1 MTGARGR
8 RIVVVGNG
16 MAGSR
21 VTEEIRARDRD
32 VDITVFGAERDGAYN
47 RILLSNV
54 LAGQASLADVGLT
67 TAGWHDAHR
76 VDLHLGV
83 PVTAVDRAAR
93 VVVAGDGT
101 RTPYDALVLATGSL
115 PWLPPVDDLRDAAGR
130 LVPGAYA
137 FRTLDDTRRILR
149 SVGRARRAVVVGG
162 GLLGL
167 EAARGLAARGLDVE
181 VVHVA
186 AHLMERQLD
195 ATGGAVLAGT
205 MRGLGVRVRVGT
217 GTARV
222 ELCDG
227 GVRGVVLTDGTA
239 LACDLLVLACG
250 LRPAVSLAV
259 AAGLR
264 VERAVVVDGQLRSVT
279 DPAVFAVGE
288 CAQHDGVVY
297 GLVAPAWEQA
307 AVLADVLTG
316 AAPAACYRGSR
327 LVTRLKAPGVQLAS
341 IGEVDGDDAETEVVQ
356 FVDPARGTYKKVV
369 IRDDRLV
376 GAILL
381 GDVATVGTLTQAY
394 DRGRP
399 LPADRLPLLF
409 AGIGG
414 GPPAGTP
421 ALMPAAATVCVCNGV
436 TKRAITDCV
445 LAGARTVDEV
455 AARTRAGTGCG
466 SCHDA
471 VAGVVGWTLDAE
483 PTPAQLLLP

>member
-1 MTGARGR
+1 MTRARR
-8 RIVVVGNG
+8 VVVVGNG

-21 VTEEIRARDRD
+21 VVEEIRARDRD
-32 VDITVFGAERDGAYN
+32 VAVTVFGAERDGAYN
-47 RILLSNV
+47 RVLLSNV
-54 LAGQASLADVGLT
+54 LAGQAGLADVGLT
-67 TAGWHDAHR
+67 TAGWHVAHQ

-83 PVTAVDRAAR
+83 PVTGVDRAAR
-93 VVVAGDGT
+93 VVTAADGT
-101 RTPYDALVLATGSL
+101 RARYDALVLATGSR
-115 PWLPPVDDLRDAAGR
+115 PRLPPVTGLRDAAGR
-130 LVPGAYA
+130 LAPGAHA

-149 SVGRARRAVVVGG
+149 SAGRARHAVVAGG

-186 AHLMERQLD
+186 GHLMERQLD
-195 ATGGAVLAGT
+195 ATGGAILAAT
-205 MRGLGVRVRVGT
+205 LRGLGVRVRVGT
-217 GTARV
+217 SPARV

-227 GVRGVVLTDGTA
+227 GVRGVVLADGTV

-250 LRPAVSLAV
+250 VRPEVRLAA

-264 VERAVVVDGQLRSVT
+264 VERGVVVDGKLRSVT
-279 DPAVFAVGE
+279 DPAVLAVGE

-316 AAPAACYRGSR
+316 ADPAASYRGSR

-341 IGEVDGDDAETEVVQ
+341 LGEVDGADGATEVVQ
-356 FVDPARGTYKKVV
+356 FVDPARGTYKKVL

-394 DRGRP
+394 ERGRP

-409 AGIGG
+409 AEVGG
-414 GPPAGTP
+414 GAPAGTP
-421 ALMPAAATVCVCNGV
+421 ALVPAAATVCVCNGV
-436 TKRAITDCV
+436 TKRAIVDCV
-445 LAGARTVDEV
+445 LAGARTADEV

-466 SCHDA
+466 SCRDA
-471 VAGVVGWTLDAE
+471 VAGIVDWTLDAE
-483 PTPAQLLLP
+483 PATA